1 MARLGVLNYVTPK
14 YVALS
19 DRRLGLIYYILLLL
33 ILVFT
38 VLELFLWKGY
48 LEVSSFAVSVSFFDN
63 TDDQR
68 YSIRSM
74 GYLW

>member
-48 LEVSSFAVSVSFFDN
+48 LEVSSFAICAF
-63 TDDQR
+63 
-68 YSIRSM
+68 
-74 GYLW
+74 